1 MRRREFVVMA
11 AGTLLASHR
20 RAGAQTPANLPVIGV
35 LALATHESHGHELAS
50 FRQGIRD
57 QGQVE
62 GRTFLIEDRYADGD
76 PAGSPGLVRDLLQRQ
91 VAVFVT
97 FGPNAARTIRRI
109 APSAPVVAVAL
120 PDSDDTL
127 FESLARPGCRVTGF
141 SHIGTGLA
149 PKRIELLKEAVPGLA
164 TVAILNSEDLVYSR
178 WGAETASA
186 AQAQGLKTVML
197 TLTSASATEFLSLI
211 HGRAAD
217 AQGLI
222 VIRDFITES
231 MRADIFRHAGEAR
244 LATLAEHR
252 NFAEAGALLSY
263 GASLAD
269 LFRRAAEYVD
279 KILKGA
285 NPGELPIQLPTKF
298 EFVLNLQTAKRL
310 NLTIPP
316 TLLARADEVIE

>member
-1 MRRREFVVMA
+1 MRRREFIA
-11 AGTLLASHR
+11 ITAGTLAWLP
-20 RAGAQTPANLPVIGV
+20 AGAQARAGLPVIGV
-35 LALATHESHGHELAS
+35 VALATRESHAVELAS
-50 FRQGIRD
+50 FRQGMRD
-57 QGQVE
+57 LGHVE
-62 GRTFLIEDRYADGD
+62 GRTFLVEDHYADGD
-76 PAGSPGLVRDLLQRQ
+76 PARSRGLVRDLLKSE

-97 FGPNAARTIRRI
+97 FGPNAARTIRSM

-120 PDSDDTL
+120 PDSDHTL
-127 FESLARPGCRVTGF
+127 FGSLARPGGRVTGF

-149 PKRIELLKEAVPGLA
+149 PKRVELLKEALPGLT
-164 TVAILNSEDLVYSR
+164 TVAILTSEDVVYLK

-186 AQAQGLKTVML
+186 AQAQGLKTIML
-197 TLTSASATEFLSLI
+197 TLTSPSAGELASLI
-211 HGRAAD
+211 HSNRAAD

-222 VIRDFITES
+222 VIRDFATES
-231 MRADIFRHAGEAR
+231 LRAEIFRHAETAR

-252 NFAEAGALLSY
+252 NFAVAGALLSY

-298 EFVLNLQTAKRL
+298 EFVINLKTASAL
-310 NLTIPP
+310 GLAVPP

>member
-1 MRRREFVVMA
+1 VRRREVIAGLAGA
-11 AGTLLASHR
+11 AVGHRPASAQG
-20 RAGAQTPANLPVIGV
+20 RAGVPVIGIV
-35 LALATHESHGHELAS
+35 SLATRESHAVELAS
-50 FRQGIRD
+50 FRQAMRD
-57 QGQVE
+57 LGHVE
-62 GRTFLIEDRYADGD
+62 GRTFLVQDRYADGD
-76 PAGSPGLVRDLLQRQ
+76 PARSRGLVRDLLQSEA
-91 VAVFVT
+91 AVFVT
-97 FGPNAARTIRRI
+97 FGPNAARTITSI
-109 APSAPVVAVAL
+109 APSAAIVAVAL
-120 PDSDDTL
+120 PESDNTL
-127 FESLARPGCRVTGF
+127 FGSLARPGGRVTGF

-149 PKRIELLKEAVPGLA
+149 PKRIELLKEAVTGLT
-164 TVAILNSEDLVYSR
+164 TVAIVTSEDVVYLK

-197 TLTSASATEFLSLI
+197 TLTSPSVAELAVAIQSSL
-211 HGRAAD
+211 AAY

-222 VIRDFITES
+222 VIRDFVTETL
-231 MRADIFRHAGEAR
+231 RAEIFRHAGTAR

-252 NFAEAGALLSY
+252 NFTEAGALLSY

-298 EFVLNLQTAKRL
+298 ELIINLRTARAL
-310 NLTIPP
+310 GLTIPP

>member
-1 MRRREFVVMA
+1 MRRREFIA
-11 AGTLLASHR
+11 ITAGTLAWHR
-20 RAGAQTPANLPVIGV
+20 PAGAQTRAGLPVIGV
-35 LALATHESHGHELAS
+35 VALATRESHTVELAS
-50 FRQGIRD
+50 FRQGMRD
-57 QGQVE
+57 LGHVE
-62 GRTFLIEDRYADGD
+62 GKTFLVEDRYADGD
-76 PAGSPGLVRDLLQRQ
+76 PARSRGLLRDLLQGE

-97 FGPNAARTIRRI
+97 FGPNAARIIRSM

-127 FESLARPGCRVTGF
+127 FGSLARPGGRVTGF

-149 PKRIELLKEAVPGLA
+149 PKRIELLKEAVPGLT
-164 TVAILNSEDLVYSR
+164 TVAIVTSEDIVYLK

-186 AQAQGLKTVML
+186 AQAQGLKTIIL
-197 TLTSASATEFLSLI
+197 TLTSPSAAELASLI
-211 HGRAAD
+211 QSSRAAD

-222 VIRDFITES
+222 VIRDFLTES
-231 MRADIFRHAGEAR
+231 LRAEIFRHAGTAR

-298 EFVLNLQTAKRL
+298 ELVINLKTAGAL
-310 NLTIPP
+310 GLTIPP

>member
-1 MRRREFVVMA
+1 
-11 AGTLLASHR
+11 
-20 RAGAQTPANLPVIGV
+20 
-35 LALATHESHGHELAS
+35 
-50 FRQGIRD
+50 
-57 QGQVE
+57 
-62 GRTFLIEDRYADGD
+62 
-76 PAGSPGLVRDLLQRQ
+76 
-91 VAVFVT
+91 
-97 FGPNAARTIRRI
+97 
-109 APSAPVVAVAL
+109 
-120 PDSDDTL
+120 
-127 FESLARPGCRVTGF
+127 
-141 SHIGTGLA
+141 
-149 PKRIELLKEAVPGLA
+149 
-164 TVAILNSEDLVYSR
+164 
-178 WGAETASA
+178 
-186 AQAQGLKTVML
+186 LKTIML

-310 NLTIPP
+310 NLAIPP